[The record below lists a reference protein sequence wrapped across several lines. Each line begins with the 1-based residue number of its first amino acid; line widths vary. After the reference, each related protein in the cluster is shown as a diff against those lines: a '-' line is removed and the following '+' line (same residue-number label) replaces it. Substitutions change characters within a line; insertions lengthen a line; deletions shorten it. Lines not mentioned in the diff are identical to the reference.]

1 MNISFEAPDKINGLM
16 TITLETADYQPEVD
30 KTLKDYRKRANIPGF
45 RPGQAP
51 MGMIKRQFGPSVKVE
66 AINKMLGE
74 KLYEYVRENK
84 IQMLGEPLPSDKQEQ
99 LDFESDKPLT
109 FKFDIAVAPEFEAKL
124 SGKDKIAYYNITVED
139 KLIDQ
144 QVEMYQSRAGH
155 YEKVEN
161 FDAEQRDM
169 LKGDLRELDAKGNVK
184 EGGIT
189 VADAVLMPQYM
200 KVDDQKKLFDGAK
213 LGDII
218 TWNPRKAYP
227 ESDVEVSSLL
237 KIQKEEV
244 KDHEGDFTFQI
255 TEISR
260 YVKAE
265 INQELFDQTF
275 GEGTVK
281 SEKEFRQKIADQI
294 SQQFKADSDY
304 KFLLDVRAHM
314 EKKVGKLEFP
324 EALLKRVMLN
334 NNKDKGQDFV
344 EKNFEASIK
353 ELGWHMIKE
362 QLVAAQEIKVED
374 ADLKN
379 VAKEAARAQFA
390 QYGMSNV
397 PDEYLENYAAEMLK
411 KRENVDGRELN
422 RLKDTKGW
430 YREETHGREVSV
442 GAITVESD
450 LQSTGKYRMTAI
462 IDGQRVSHE
471 ITQKQYDKFMAV
483 DDYHRMKLFSK
494 VFPEVEMKGNG
505 NGVNVGAAILAA
517 LTVGTGVAASIA
529 RPRPAP
535 EVYVDRYEANAV
547 YHKPGVI
554 DAATIAAAQ
563 FESESVGRQPSPQES
578 MGIGR

>member
-51 MGMIKRQFGPSVKVE
+51 MGMIKRQFGPSVKVDTV
-66 AINKMLGE
+66 NKLLGE

-84 IQMLGEPLPSDKQEQ
+84 IQMLGEPLPSEQQEQ

-124 SGKDKIAYYNITVED
+124 SGKDKIPYYNITVED

-144 QVEMYQSRAGH
+144 QVEMYQSRSGH

-161 FDAEQRDM
+161 FDMEQRDM
-169 LKGDLRELDAKGNVK
+169 LKGDLRELDAAGNVK

-189 VADAVLMPQYM
+189 VADAVLMPQYI
-200 KVDDQKKLFDGAK
+200 KADDQKKLFEGSK

-227 ESDVEVSSLL
+227 ESDVEVSSLM

-260 YVKAE
+260 FVKAE
-265 INQELFDQTF
+265 VNQELFDQTF

-281 SEKEFRQKIADQI
+281 DEKEFRQKIADTI
-294 SQQFKADSDY
+294 SQQFKSDSDY

-334 NNKDKGQDFV
+334 NNKDKGADFV
-344 EKNFEASIK
+344 EKNFDASIK
-353 ELGWHMIKE
+353 ELGWHLIKE
-362 QLVAAQEIKVED
+362 QLVAAQEIKVGD
-374 ADLKN
+374 DDLKN

-397 PDEYLENYAAEMLK
+397 PDEYLENYAQEMLK
-411 KRENVDGRELN
+411 KRENVDGLVDRAVDVKLTAA
-422 RLKDTKGW
+422 LKSVVKL
-430 YREETHGREVSV
+430 EEKD
-442 GAITVESD
+442 IT
-450 LQSTGKYRMTAI
+450 L
-462 IDGQRVSHE
+462 
-471 ITQKQYDKFMAV
+471 DKFQ
-483 DDYHRMKLFSK
+483 
-494 VFPEVEMKGNG
+494 EM
-505 NGVNVGAAILAA
+505 L
-517 LTVGTGVAASIA
+517 
-529 RPRPAP
+529 
-535 EVYVDRYEANAV
+535 
-547 YHKPGVI
+547 
-554 DAATIAAAQ
+554 
-563 FESESVGRQPSPQES
+563 QEK
-578 MGIGR
+578 

>member
-66 AINKMLGE
+66 TVNKLLGE

-99 LDFESDKPLT
+99 LDFESDQPLT

-124 SGKDKIAYYNITVED
+124 SGKDKVPYYNITVDD

-144 QVEMYQSRAGH
+144 QVEMYQNRSGQ
-155 YEKVEN
+155 YEKVEQY
-161 FDAEQRDM
+161 DSEERDM
-169 LKGDLRELDAKGNVK
+169 LKGDLREVGK
-184 EGGIT
+184 EGGIELSD
-189 VADAVLMPQYM
+189 VVLMPQYI
-200 KVDDQKKLFDGAK
+200 KVDDQKKLFDACK

-227 ESDVEVSSLL
+227 DNDAEVSAML

-244 KDHEGDFTFQI
+244 KDHEGDFTFQV

-260 YVKAE
+260 YVKHE
-265 INQELFDQTF
+265 VNQELFDQVF
-275 GEGTVK
+275 GDGNVK
-281 SEKEFRQKIADQI
+281 DEKEFRQKIADQI
-294 SQQFKADSDY
+294 SQQFKTDSDY
-304 KFLLDVRAHM
+304 KFLQDVRAHV

-324 EALLKRVMLN
+324 EALLKRVMMN
-334 NNKDKGQDFV
+334 NNKDKGADFV

-353 ELGWHMIKE
+353 ELGWHLMKE
-362 QLVAAQEIKVED
+362 QLVAAQDIKVDD

-379 VAKEAARAQFA
+379 VAKEAARMQFA

-411 KRENVDGRELN
+411 KRENVDGLVDR
-422 RLKDTKGW
+422 
-430 YREETHGREVSV
+430 
-442 GAITVESD
+442 
-450 LQSTGKYRMTAI
+450 
-462 IDGQRVSHE
+462 
-471 ITQKQYDKFMAV
+471 AV
-483 DDYHRMKLFSK
+483 DVKLT
-494 VFPEVEMKGNG
+494 
-505 NGVNVGAAILAA
+505 AA
-517 LTVGTGVAASIA
+517 L
-529 RPRPAP
+529 
-535 EVYVDRYEANAV
+535 
-547 YHKPGVI
+547 K
-554 DAATIAAAQ
+554 
-563 FESESVGRQPSPQES
+563 SVVKLDEKDITMEDFQKLLQEK
-578 MGIGR
+578 